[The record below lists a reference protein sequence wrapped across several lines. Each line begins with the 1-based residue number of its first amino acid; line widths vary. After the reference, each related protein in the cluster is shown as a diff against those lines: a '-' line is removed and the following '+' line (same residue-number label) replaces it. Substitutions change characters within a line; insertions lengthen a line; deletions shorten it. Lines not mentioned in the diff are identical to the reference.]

1 VTDVGDTG
9 GRPRVREDARESPR
23 SRAELVSKL
32 THEIRGPVS
41 TLRGLVGT
49 TLMHYDRLS
58 DEERREFLGL
68 IKHEADRLERTV
80 EQVALALKLDAGSL
94 RFDIRPQDLGVIVRE
109 AARAVDTGDHP
120 LEVDAVE
127 SIEAPIDGVLIASV
141 VRQLIDNAVAF
152 SPPDSPIT
160 IALRRDGDNALIEVA
175 DGGPGVPAD
184 KREAVFERFADW
196 RPSDYEDRPGAG
208 LGLFISRAVAREH
221 GGEASIADGPA
232 GGTML
237 LVRLPV
243 EG

>member
-1 VTDVGDTG
+1 VTDVGG
-9 GRPRVREDARESPR
+9 SPQ
-23 SRAELVSKL
+23 SRADLVSKL
-32 THEIRGPVS
+32 THEVRGPVS

-49 TLMHYDRLS
+49 TLAHYDRLS
-58 DEERREFLGL
+58 DDERREFLHL
-68 IKHEADRLERTV
+68 IKHEADRLERPV

-94 RFDIRPQDLGVIVRE
+94 GFDIRSQDLGEIVRE
-109 AARAVDTGDHP
+109 TALAADIGDHP
-120 LEVDAVE
+120 LDVDAVG
-127 SIEAPIDGVLIASV
+127 SIEAPVDGLLIVSV
-141 VRQLIDNAVAF
+141 VGQLIDNAVAF

-160 IALRRDGDNALIEVA
+160 IGLRREGDDALIEVT
-175 DGGPGVPAD
+175 DRGPGIPPD

-196 RPSDYEDRPGAG
+196 RPPDYEDRPGSG
-208 LGLFISRAVAREH
+208 LGLFISRAVARGH

>member
-1 VTDVGDTG
+1 MSDVGSTPASSAD
-9 GRPRVREDARESPR
+9 
-23 SRAELVSKL
+23 LVSKL

-49 TLMHYDRLS
+49 TLTHYDRLS
-58 DEERREFLGL
+58 DEERREFLRL
-68 IKHEADRLERTV
+68 MRHEADRLERTV
-80 EQVALALKLDAGSL
+80 EQVAFALRLDAGSV
-94 RFDIRPQDLGVIVRE
+94 RFDIRPRDLAEIVRE
-109 AARAVDTGDHP
+109 TAKAADTGDHP
-120 LEVDAVE
+120 MEVDVAE
-127 SIEAPIDGVLIASV
+127 SIEAPVDGALIASV
-141 VRQLIDNAVAF
+141 VHQLIDNALTF

-160 IALRRDGDNALIEVA
+160 IGLRRDGGGALIEVT
-175 DGGPGVPAD
+175 DRGPGVPPD

-196 RPSDYEDRPGAG
+196 RPPEYEDRPGTG
-208 LGLFISRAVAREH
+208 LGLFISRTVAREH

>member
-1 VTDVGDTG
+1 MSDVGSTPKSSAD
-9 GRPRVREDARESPR
+9 
-23 SRAELVSKL
+23 LVSKL

-49 TLMHYDRLS
+49 TLTHYDRLS
-58 DEERREFLGL
+58 DEERREFLHL
-68 IKHEADRLERTV
+68 MRHEADRLERTV
-80 EQVALALKLDAGSL
+80 EQVAFALKLDAGSV
-94 RFDIRPQDLGVIVRE
+94 RFDIRSRDLAEIVRE
-109 AARAVDTGDHP
+109 TAQAADTGDHP
-120 LEVDAVE
+120 LEVDVAE
-127 SIEAPIDGVLIASV
+127 SIEAPVDGALIASV
-141 VRQLIDNAVAF
+141 VHQLIDNAVTF

-160 IALRRDGDNALIEVA
+160 IGLRRDDDGAVIEVT
-175 DGGPGVPAD
+175 DRGPGVPPD
-184 KREAVFERFADW
+184 TRETVFERFADW
-196 RPSDYEDRPGAG
+196 RPPGYEDRPGTG

>member
-1 VTDVGDTG
+1 MSDVGGT
-9 GRPRVREDARESPR
+9 PES
-23 SRAELVSKL
+23 SADLVAKL

-49 TLMHYDRLS
+49 TLTHYDRLS
-58 DEERREFLGL
+58 DDERREFLHL
-68 IKHEADRLERTV
+68 MRHEADRLERTV

-94 RFDIRPQDLGVIVRE
+94 RFDIRPRDLSEIVRE
-109 AARAVDTGDHP
+109 TAQAANTGDHP
-120 LEVDAVE
+120 MEVDVAE
-127 SIEAPIDGVLIASV
+127 SIEAPVDGALIASV
-141 VRQLIDNAVAF
+141 VHQLIDNAVTF

-160 IALRRDGDNALIEVA
+160 IGLRRDGDDAVIEVT
-175 DGGPGVPAD
+175 DRGPGVPPD

-196 RPSDYEDRPGAG
+196 RPADYEDRPGTG

>member
-1 VTDVGDTG
+1 MTDVGDT
-9 GRPRVREDARESPR
+9 PQ
-23 SRAELVSKL
+23 SRADLVSKL
-32 THEIRGPVS
+32 SHEIRGPVS

-49 TLMHYDRLS
+49 TQVHYDRLS
-58 DEERREFLGL
+58 DDERREFLGL
-68 IKHEADRLERTV
+68 IRHEADRLERTV
-80 EQVALALKLDAGSL
+80 EQVAMALKLDAGSL
-94 RFDIRPQDLGVIVRE
+94 RFDIRPQDLGVVVRE
-109 AARAVDTGDHP
+109 AAQAVDTGDHP
-120 LEVDAVE
+120 LEVDTAE
-127 SIEAPIDGVLIASV
+127 SIEAPVDGVLIASV
-141 VRQLIDNAVAF
+141 VRKLIDNAVAF

-160 IALRRDGDNALIEVA
+160 VGLRRDGDDALIEVA
-175 DGGPGVPAD
+175 DRGPGVPPD

-196 RPSDYEDRPGAG
+196 RPPDYEDRPGAG

>member
-1 VTDVGDTG
+1 MSDVGSTPKSSAD
-9 GRPRVREDARESPR
+9 
-23 SRAELVSKL
+23 LVSKL

-49 TLMHYDRLS
+49 TLTHYDRLS
-58 DEERREFLGL
+58 DDERREFLHL
-68 IKHEADRLERTV
+68 MRHEADRLERTV
-80 EQVALALKLDAGSL
+80 EQVAFALKLDARSL
-94 RFDIRPQDLGVIVRE
+94 RFDIRPRDLAEIVRE
-109 AARAVDTGDHP
+109 TAQAADTGDHP
-120 LEVDAVE
+120 MEVEVAE
-127 SIEAPIDGVLIASV
+127 SIEAPVDGALIASV
-141 VRQLIDNAVAF
+141 VHQLIVNAVTF

-160 IALRRDGDNALIEVA
+160 IGLRRDGDGALIEVT
-175 DGGPGVPAD
+175 DRGPGVPPD

-196 RPSDYEDRPGAG
+196 RPPGYEDRPGTG

>member
-1 VTDVGDTG
+1 MSDVGSTPKSSAD
-9 GRPRVREDARESPR
+9 
-23 SRAELVSKL
+23 LVSKL

-49 TLMHYDRLS
+49 TLTHYDRLS
-58 DEERREFLGL
+58 DEERREFLHL
-68 IKHEADRLERTV
+68 MRRETDRLERTV
-80 EQVALALKLDAGSL
+80 EQVAFALKLDAGSI
-94 RFDIRPQDLGVIVRE
+94 RFDIRPRDLAEIVRE
-109 AARAVDTGDHP
+109 TAKAADTGDHP
-120 LEVDAVE
+120 MEVDVAE
-127 SIEAPIDGVLIASV
+127 SIEAPVDGALIASV
-141 VRQLIDNAVAF
+141 VHQLIDNALTF

-160 IALRRDGDNALIEVA
+160 IGLRRDGDGVLIEVT
-175 DGGPGVPAD
+175 DRGPGVPPD

-196 RPSDYEDRPGAG
+196 RPPGYEDRPGTG
-208 LGLFISRAVAREH
+208 LGLFISRTVAREH

>member
-1 VTDVGDTG
+1 VTDLGDT
-9 GRPRVREDARESPR
+9 PR
-23 SRAELVSKL
+23 SRADLVSKL
-32 THEIRGPVS
+32 SHEVRGPVS

-49 TLMHYDRLS
+49 TLTHYDRLS
-58 DEERREFLGL
+58 DEERREFLHL

-80 EQVALALKLDAGSL
+80 EQVALGLKLDAGSL
-94 RFDIRPQDLGVIVRE
+94 RFDIRPHDLGAIVRE
-109 AARAVDTGDHP
+109 AADAAETGDHP
-120 LEVDAVE
+120 MEVDVAE
-127 SIEAPIDGVLIASV
+127 SIEAPVDGALIASV
-141 VRQLIDNAVAF
+141 VHQLIDNAVTF

-160 IALRRDGDNALIEVA
+160 IGLRRDGDDALIEVT
-175 DGGPGVPAD
+175 DRGPGVPPD

-196 RPSDYEDRPGAG
+196 RPPDYEDRPGTG

>member
-1 VTDVGDTG
+1 VSDVGST
-9 GRPRVREDARESPR
+9 PES
-23 SRAELVSKL
+23 SADLVSKL

-41 TLRGLVGT
+41 TLRGLVNT
-49 TLMHYDRLS
+49 TLTHYDRLS
-58 DEERREFLGL
+58 DEERREFLHL
-68 IKHEADRLERTV
+68 MRHEADRLERTV
-80 EQVALALKLDAGSL
+80 EQVAFALKLDAGSV
-94 RFDIRPQDLGVIVRE
+94 RFDIRPRDLAEIVRE
-109 AARAVDTGDHP
+109 TAQAADTGAHP
-120 LEVDAVE
+120 MEVDVGE
-127 SIEAPIDGVLIASV
+127 SIEAPVDGALIASV
-141 VRQLIDNAVAF
+141 VHQLIDNAVTF

-160 IALRRDGDNALIEVA
+160 IGLRRDDDGAVIEVT
-175 DGGPGVPAD
+175 DRGPGVPLD

-196 RPSDYEDRPGAG
+196 RPPGYEDRPGTG

>member
-1 VTDVGDTG
+1 VSDVGSTPQSSAD
-9 GRPRVREDARESPR
+9 
-23 SRAELVSKL
+23 LVSKL

-49 TLMHYDRLS
+49 TLTHYDRLS
-58 DEERREFLGL
+58 DDERREFLHL
-68 IKHEADRLERTV
+68 MRHEADRLERTV
-80 EQVALALKLDAGSL
+80 EQVAFALKLDARSL
-94 RFDIRPQDLGVIVRE
+94 RFDIRPRDLAEIVRE
-109 AARAVDTGDHP
+109 SAQAADTGDHP
-120 LEVDAVE
+120 MEVDLAE
-127 SIEAPIDGVLIASV
+127 SIEAPVDGALIASV
-141 VRQLIDNAVAF
+141 VHQLIENAVTF

-160 IALRRDGDNALIEVA
+160 IGLRRDGDGVLIEVT
-175 DGGPGVPAD
+175 DRGPGVPPD

-196 RPSDYEDRPGAG
+196 RPPGYEDRTGTG

>member
-1 VTDVGDTG
+1 VSDLGST
-9 GRPRVREDARESPR
+9 PES
-23 SRAELVSKL
+23 SADLVSKL

-49 TLMHYDRLS
+49 TLTHYDRLS
-58 DEERREFLGL
+58 DDERREFLHL
-68 IKHEADRLERTV
+68 MRHEADRLERTV

-94 RFDIRPQDLGVIVRE
+94 RFDIRPRDLAEIVRE
-109 AARAVDTGDHP
+109 SAQAANIGDHP
-120 LEVDAVE
+120 MEVDVAE
-127 SIEAPIDGVLIASV
+127 SIEAPVDGALIASV
-141 VRQLIDNAVAF
+141 VHQLIDNAVTF

-160 IALRRDGDNALIEVA
+160 IGLRRDGDDAVIEVT
-175 DGGPGVPAD
+175 DRGPGVPPD

-196 RPSDYEDRPGAG
+196 RPADYEDRPGTG

>member
-1 VTDVGDTG
+1 MSDVGSTPKSSAD
-9 GRPRVREDARESPR
+9 
-23 SRAELVSKL
+23 LVSKL

-49 TLMHYDRLS
+49 TLTHYDRLS
-58 DEERREFLGL
+58 DDERREFLHL
-68 IKHEADRLERTV
+68 MRHEADRLQRAV
-80 EQVALALKLDAGSL
+80 EQVAFALKLDARSL
-94 RFDIRPQDLGVIVRE
+94 PFDIRPRDLAEIVRE
-109 AARAVDTGDHP
+109 TAQAADIGDHP
-120 LEVDAVE
+120 MEVEVAE
-127 SIEAPIDGVLIASV
+127 SIEAPVDGALIANV
-141 VRQLIDNAVAF
+141 VRQLIDNAVTF

-160 IALRRDGDNALIEVA
+160 IGLRRDGDGALIEVT
-175 DGGPGVPAD
+175 DRGPGVPPD

-196 RPSDYEDRPGAG
+196 RPPGYEDRPGTG

-221 GGEASIADGPA
+221 GGEASIVDGPA

>member
-1 VTDVGDTG
+1 MSDVGSTPQSSAD
-9 GRPRVREDARESPR
+9 
-23 SRAELVSKL
+23 LVSKL
-32 THEIRGPVS
+32 SHEVRGPVS

-49 TLMHYDRLS
+49 TLTHYDRLS
-58 DEERREFLGL
+58 DEERREFLHL
-68 IKHEADRLERTV
+68 IKQEADRLERTV

-94 RFDIRPQDLGVIVRE
+94 RFDIRRQDLGVIVRE
-109 AARAVDTGDHP
+109 TALAADTGDHP
-120 LEVDAVE
+120 MEVDMAE
-127 SIEAPIDGVLIASV
+127 SIEAPVDGALIASV
-141 VRQLIDNAVAF
+141 VHQLIDNAVTF
-152 SPPDSPIT
+152 SPPDSPIS
-160 IALRRDGDNALIEVA
+160 IGLRRDGDDALIEVT
-175 DGGPGVPAD
+175 DRGPGVPPD

-196 RPSDYEDRPGAG
+196 RPPDYEDRPGTG

>member
-1 VTDVGDTG
+1 VSDVGSTPQSSAD
-9 GRPRVREDARESPR
+9 
-23 SRAELVSKL
+23 LVSKL
-32 THEIRGPVS
+32 SHEVRGPVS

-49 TLMHYDRLS
+49 TLTHYDRLS
-58 DEERREFLGL
+58 DDERREFLHL

-94 RFDIRPQDLGVIVRE
+94 RFDIRRQDLGAIVRE
-109 AARAVDTGDHP
+109 AAQTAKVDDHP
-120 LEVDAVE
+120 LDVDAA
-127 SIEAPIDGVLIASV
+127 SPIEAPVDSALIATV
-141 VRQLIDNAVAF
+141 VRQLIDNAVTF

-160 IALRRDGDNALIEVA
+160 IRLRRDDDDALIEVT
-175 DGGPGVPAD
+175 DRGPGVPPD

-196 RPSDYEDRPGAG
+196 RPPDYEDRPGAG
-208 LGLFISRAVAREH
+208 LGLFISRAVARAH

-237 LVRLPV
+237 VVRLPM